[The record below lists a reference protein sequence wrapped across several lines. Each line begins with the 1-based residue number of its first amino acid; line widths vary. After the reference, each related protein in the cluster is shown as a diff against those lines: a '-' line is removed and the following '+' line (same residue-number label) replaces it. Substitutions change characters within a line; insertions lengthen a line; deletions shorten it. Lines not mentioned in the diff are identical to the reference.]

1 MNVTLASNIT
11 TTTNGP
17 YAAIQPIGKT
27 DPVVVEI
34 VGKVVGTSATIQVQ
48 ESADASSF
56 STVSTLTYTT
66 AGLISVQHV
75 ARKPFIRLNVS
86 AISSAAVDAE
96 ANIC

>member
-1 MNVTLASNIT
+1 MNATVASNIT
-11 TTTNGP
+11 TTTNGS
-17 YAAIQPIGKT
+17 YVALQPVGKT

-34 VGKVVGTSATIQVQ
+34 TGKVVGTSATIQVQ

-75 ARKPFIRLNVS
+75 ARKPYLRLNVS

-96 ANIC
+96 VSF